1 MADRYAAFVSYAHR
15 DQPWV
20 KALQTNLERCLAIA
34 GRPGK
39 VFLDEVDLASGRSW
53 VGQLQAGLDR
63 SEHLILVATPEAL
76 ASPRVADEW
85 GSFIAGRPDWHDGRL
100 HVVQLVDVPLP
111 PFLAAIQSVDFRESG
126 EERYRQALRR
136 LMGGLLGKA
145 DGRDL
150 PELPANLEIPSR
162 PTGRLAAP
170 VRSRLIEWLTPVL
183 ARKALRRSLAL
194 GLDLKPERLEGQ
206 GSWECAAS
214 AALVW
219 ATGEEEPVTAA
230 LRIVDT
236 LRETLDEDVPGEVA
250 ALAPLRQELAALRA
264 ESPERSLLDFWLQGV
279 EKDHERLHPLQ
290 DQMDLGLLERVYVQ
304 LQVSAGT
311 RRIPHAG
318 AAGEAAPGES
328 PLTSALTLPG
338 LLALDRRAHPW
349 VTGRWVLL
357 GDPGAGKTTLLRH
370 LAATLARQGGQ
381 PFLPLFESLPRLLRE
396 GTFLLDRVAERL
408 TRAGHPAQGLAG
420 ALGQAGRDGRLLL
433 LLDGLDEVPRETR
446 DKAEQLLRDLATDWP
461 TTPIVVTSRPI
472 GYRSPA
478 SDFREVEV
486 LPLDRA
492 SRRELLARLFGRGS
506 GAPDFV
512 RADAAM
518 EALDAAELHE
528 VAGNPLYLTLM
539 ALLFEQEIA
548 PDRNRTRLYDQ
559 VFDLLLDGK
568 HRPGAEPMDRK
579 PVVRAVLRQLACG
592 MTEDNRD
599 AEPIEAIEDRLY
611 RPELDGLRSEIER
624 AGRWRARPRQLL
636 DDLAERTGILG
647 PHDGAAADWR
657 FWHRTFREALAA
669 EHLRE
674 EYQGRD
680 GKARILARA
689 RAITAEED
697 QSRWAEPFALLAGWV
712 DDPDDLIR
720 ALVQENRP
728 LALRALATAQRLR
741 DETLREV
748 LALSEK
754 WEERAEVYQRL
765 PELVGDPRR
774 ALALIDQLRRRT
786 RNGNDLYFLDVALQ
800 DVVRRFPDHARDG
813 EALAARFYD
822 HIKAPAEDLFRWIE
836 TPRDG
841 RVPLWREIPAG
852 RFWMGS
858 PEGEGDGDE
867 HPRHEVTISAPFQ
880 MGAVAVTNAQYAA
893 FDPSHDPTSWPGV
906 PADELLLRPI
916 VDVTWYE
923 AVSFCR
929 WLAASFP
936 WARGA
941 RLPAEE
947 EWEYACRAGSQSRYW
962 SGDGEK
968 DLAEVGWYEA
978 NSDGRTHR
986 VGEKPANSWGL
997 YDVHG
1002 NVWEWTLSAWSDS
1015 YEGREAGYLVDPKA
1029 VVPSAVA
1036 EDGKEPPS
1044 GGGRVFRGGSCWLD
1058 AVWARAAYRDRRNP
1072 GIGGEYRGF
1081 RVLLPAGPEL
1091 SAVDLRS

>member
-1 MADRYAAFVSYAHR
+1 MADQYAAFVSYAHR

-20 KALQTNLERCLAIA
+20 KALQTNLERCLAVA

-85 GSFIAGRPDWHDGRL
+85 QSFIDIRPDGHDGRL
-100 HVVQLVDVPLP
+100 HVVHLVDVPLP
-111 PFLAAIQSVDFRESG
+111 PFLATIQWVDFREAG
-126 EERYRQALRR
+126 EERYRQELRK
-136 LMGGLLGKA
+136 LVGGLLVKA
-145 DGRDL
+145 DGREL
-150 PELPANLEIPSR
+150 LALPAQLEIPSHS
-162 PTGRLAAP
+162 TGRLAAP
-170 VRSRLIEWLTPVL
+170 LRKRLIEWLTPVL
-183 ARKALRRSLAL
+183 ARKMSRLAVAQR
-194 GLDLKPERLEGQ
+194 LDLKPERLEGQ
-206 GSWECAAS
+206 GSWACAAS

-219 ATGEEEPVTAA
+219 ATGQDEPITAA
-230 LRIVDT
+230 LRIVDI
-236 LRETLDEDVPGEVA
+236 LRETLEEDEPEKVA
-250 ALAPLRQELAALRA
+250 ALVPLREELEALRS
-264 ESPERSLLDFWLQGV
+264 ESPRRSLLDFWLQGV

-304 LQVSAGT
+304 LQVSAAT
-311 RRIPHAG
+311 RRVAHG
-318 AAGEAAPGES
+318 AGEAAPGES
-328 PLTSALTLPG
+328 RLAAPLTLPD
-338 LLALDRRAHPW
+338 LLALDRQAHPW

-370 LAATLARQGGQ
+370 LAATLARQGGR
-381 PFLPLFESLPRLLRE
+381 PFLPLFDSLPRLLRE
-396 GTFLLDRVAERL
+396 GTSLLDRVVERL

-420 ALGQAGRDGRLLL
+420 ALNQAGRDGRLLL

-461 TTPIVVTSRPI
+461 TAPIVVTSRPI

-492 SRRELLARLFGRGS
+492 SRRELLARLFGRTG
-506 GAPDFV
+506 GAPDYV
-512 RADAAM
+512 RAGAAM

-539 ALLFEQEIA
+539 TLLFEQEIA

-599 AEPIEAIEDRLY
+599 AQPVEAIEDRLY
-611 RPELDGLRSEIER
+611 RKELDEQRRELER
-624 AGRWRARPRQLL
+624 VGRWRGRPRQFLE
-636 DDLAERTGILG
+636 DLAERTGILG

-669 EHLRE
+669 EHLWD
-674 EYQGRD
+674 EYQGKG
-680 GKARILARA
+680 GKAKILARA
-689 RAITAEED
+689 RSITIEED

-748 LALSEK
+748 LTLSDD
-754 WEERAEVYQRL
+754 WEERAKVYQRL
-765 PELVGDPRR
+765 PELVGEPRR
-774 ALALIDQLRRRT
+774 ALALLDQLRRRT
-786 RNGNDLYFLDVALQ
+786 RNGNDLYFLDAALR

-822 HIKAPAEDLFRWIE
+822 HIRVPAEDLFRGIE
-836 TPRDG
+836 TRDG

-858 PEGEGDGDE
+858 PEGEGDEDE

-880 MGAVAVTNAQYAA
+880 MGAVAVTNVQYAA
-893 FDPSHDPTSWPGV
+893 FDPGHEPLSFKGV
-906 PADELLLRPI
+906 PAEELRHHP
-916 VDVTWYE
+916 VVNVTWHE
-923 AVSFCR
+923 AMSFCR

-941 RLPAEE
+941 RLPTEE
-947 EWEYACRAGSQSRYW
+947 EWEYACRSGSPKQYW
-962 SGDGEK
+962 SGDDEQA
-968 DLAEVGWYEA
+968 LAAVGWYDA
-978 NSDGRTHR
+978 NSGNRTHR
-986 VGEKPANSWGL
+986 VGEKPANPWGL

-1002 NVWEWTLSAWSDS
+1002 NVWEWTLSAWTDS
-1015 YEGREAGYLVDPKA
+1015 YQGRQAGVDPDPAK
-1029 VVPSAVA
+1029 VEIPA
-1036 EDGKEPPS
+1036 EEPPS
-1044 GGGRVFRGGSCWLD
+1044 GGRRVVRGGCYWND
-1058 AVWARAAYRDRRNP
+1058 AVWARAACRSHGFP
-1072 GIGGEYRGF
+1072 GFGVGDQGF

-1091 SAVDLRS
+1091 SVVDHRS